1 MIASLNG
8 EVLTIELDHAVIEC
22 GGVGYQ
28 FLATPKTL
36 GTLVRGENARV
47 MTSMTVKE
55 DAMTLYGFTNGD
67 DRAMFHQLQA
77 VSGLGPKLAI
87 ACLSVMDARDIAV
100 AISNDD
106 AKKLQTIPGVG
117 KRMSERMALELKD
130 KVKAFVGVAD
140 STDGAAV
147 ISQTGVPAGSGVL
160 VETVVEALVGLG
172 FTDKAARPVVEAY
185 VAESDDPATLQTA
198 AVLRASLSALGSSK

>member
-1 MIASLNG
+1 MIASLSG
-8 EVLTIELDHAVIEC
+8 EVLSIALDHAVIEC

-36 GTLVRGENARV
+36 GTLIRGDHARV

-55 DAMTLYGFTNGD
+55 DAMTLYGFTND
-67 DRAMFHQLQA
+67 EDRAMFHQLQA

-87 ACLSVMDARDIAV
+87 ACLSVLDAREIAV
-100 AISNDD
+100 AISNGD

-130 KVKAFVGVAD
+130 KVNNFIGTPDASD
-140 STDGAAV
+140 SETTAT
-147 ISQTGVPAGSGVL
+147 QTGLPVGSGAIVD
-160 VETVVEALVGLG
+160 TVVEALVGLG
-172 FTDKAARPVVEAY
+172 FTEKAARPVVESH
-185 VAESDDPATLQTA
+185 VAESKSPEKLETA
-198 AVLRASLSALGSSK
+198 AVLRASLSALSGSK

>member
-55 DAMTLYGFTNGD
+55 DAMMTFLVFTNGD

-147 ISQTGVPAGSGVL
+147 ISQTGSACRQW
-160 VETVVEALVGLG
+160 
-172 FTDKAARPVVEAY
+172 RPC
-185 VAESDDPATLQTA
+185 
-198 AVLRASLSALGSSK
+198 

>member
-1 MIASLNG
+1 MIASLSG

-22 GGVGYQ
+22 AGVGYQ

-36 GTLVRGENARV
+36 GTLTRGEHARV

-55 DAMTLYGFTNGD
+55 DAMTLYGFTNAD

-77 VSGLGPKLAI
+77 VSGLGPKLAL
-87 ACLSVMDARDIAV
+87 ACLSVMDAGEIAM
-100 AISNDD
+100 AISNGD

-130 KVKAFVGVAD
+130 KVKGFVGLPD
-140 STDGAAV
+140 SAEGAASPTQSNLPV
-147 ISQTGVPAGSGVL
+147 GSGAIID
-160 VETVVEALVGLG
+160 TVVEALVGLG
-172 FTDKAARPVVEAY
+172 FTEKAARPVVEEH
-185 VAESDDPATLQTA
+185 VGESEDLEKLETA
-198 AVLRASLSALGSSK
+198 VVLRASLSSLSGSK